1 MSYAHTV
8 LHRFIFC
15 RNTMSQIHYK
25 YEFLAI
31 FILALNVMQEV
42 FYKYLHI
49 FEQPNRNI
57 ILESEL
63 KSTQINK

>member
-1 MSYAHTV
+1 
-8 LHRFIFC
+8 
-15 RNTMSQIHYK
+15 MSQIHYK
-25 YEFLAI
+25 YEFLTI
-31 FILALNVMQEV
+31 LILALNVMQEV
-42 FYKYLHI
+42 FYKYLRI